1 MKLETSTHSRPNKG
15 LAFYLGAATAILAIG
30 WSRYLPIENSVL
42 HNFSPVLALFF
53 CGAVYLRGPIG
64 WLIPAVAVIGS
75 DLALNSTYGESLFA
89 PFMLSTYGSYGLAVF
104 AGTYIAKRKSWTTLL
119 GGVAGCS
126 LLFYAVTCSCVWLY
140 NPVYPKSIVGL
151 WQALTLG
158 EPGYPPAYLFLRNS
172 LLSDLLFTGA
182 FASVCEWALAK
193 QAQGKKAKEIAS
205 TEAIPS

>member
-1 MKLETSTHSRPNKG
+1 M
-15 LAFYLGAATAILAIG
+15 
-30 WSRYLPIENSVL
+30 
-42 HNFSPVLALFF
+42 
-53 CGAVYLRGPIG
+53 
-64 WLIPAVAVIGS
+64 
-75 DLALNSTYGESLFA
+75 
-89 PFMLSTYGSYGLAVF
+89 
-104 AGTYIAKRKSWTTLL
+104 
-119 GGVAGCS
+119 
-126 LLFYAVTCSCVWLY
+126 LY

-205 TEAIPS
+205 TEPIPS